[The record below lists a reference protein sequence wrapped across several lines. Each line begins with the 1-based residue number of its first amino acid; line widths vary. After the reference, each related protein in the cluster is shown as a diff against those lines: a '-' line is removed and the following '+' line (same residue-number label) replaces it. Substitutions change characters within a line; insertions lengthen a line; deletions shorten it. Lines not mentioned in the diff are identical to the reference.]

1 MFLVNA
7 AYLDQD
13 FRLVRGDLE
22 IEGGRIRQ
30 VGEKLSWSQND
41 LVVDCQGY
49 TIVPGF
55 VDVHIHGC
63 GRGGHL
69 RRQAGVHRTPW
80 RNFS

>member
-63 GRGGHL
+63 AGGTP
-69 RRQAGVHRTPW
+69 ATASGSPSTPW
-80 RNFS
+80 RSFS